1 MNKTQLTAIVA
12 EKAGVSKAEA
22 AKYVNIVL
30 GTIADNICDGDG
42 EVSIPDF
49 GRFFVKEVPARQGI
63 NPQTKEKI
71 TIEAHD
77 KVVFKPSDN
86 LNIFSRKHGA

>member
-1 MNKTQLTAIVA
+1 MNKTQLAAAVA
-12 EKAGVSKAEA
+12 DRMGISKADA
-22 AKYVNIVL
+22 AKYVNAVF
-30 GTIADNICDGDG
+30 GVIADNITDGDK
-42 EVSIPDF
+42 EVTIPDF
-49 GRFFVKEVPARQGI
+49 GRFFVKEVSARQGI

-86 LNIFSRKHGA
+86 MDIFSRKHN